1 MTGALLA
8 LAVLVAMGVTGVG
21 IALCLPRVAPG
32 AITLVFESVAIGVLV
47 QELIGF
53 VALRTGHYSATTVF
67 GLTLT
72 VLVVS
77 CALAWWRRHR
87 GGGIAPATRAIGRVR
102 LSTSGLL
109 VGVVLA
115 VLVGVALLIRQG
127 PSYFIFQ
134 TGDMGEYVNDANILV
149 NKGVLSASF
158 PHGFT
163 LFLSGTHLLFGPTHT
178 VAGVPALGVMLV
190 LGVVAYGRAVA
201 LHPVAVLAIT
211 AIVVAHPVTV
221 WFSLFPVSESLYAVL
236 LVAALYLVAQARARV
251 SYGYAALAGLTMG
264 VMLLV
269 RGNAMLLA
277 PIVVVALLA
286 SAAVDDERILAVQR
300 VFSVVALVAL
310 AGAYAYDVRY
320 PRHYF
325 VTTQLNSILPR
336 KVFRLADRV
345 RLLNA
350 SPALVVAVALGLVAV
365 LGAALLVTR
374 YVRPR
379 VIDRTVAFW
388 RVAYAAAIGSTL
400 LALVF
405 VHRAGLVDAMARW
418 GPVLV
423 GLTVLGLAA
432 LVARPGRTVD
442 GVNGWLLVLVVC
454 SYSLLFAARVPM
466 SKPSAYYLYYDRYL
480 FSEVLPAALLVA
492 AVGVHTIIA
501 TYRSVVRARV
511 AVRIAIVALAVVA
524 ALAFVPDLAETHR
537 VTKYP
542 LLGDSYQTIDRLD
555 ALTRVAGIG
564 AVVYS
569 SPVKKPTG
577 WFFPN
582 TYRAFALP
590 LVQTFRRVVVGLPKG
605 AFDPDEPR
613 DPDAA
618 RALLRRSGFDHGY
631 LVSRHEPGTPRPTTD
646 SRTRLVGTVDYV
658 SPILRRS
665 ADRSPSSFELVP
677 MQFDVYVLS
686 R

>member
-1 MTGALLA
+1 MPGALLA
-8 LAVLVAMGVTGVG
+8 LAVLATLGVSGVG

-32 AITLVFESVAIGVLV
+32 AITLGFESVAIGLLL

-53 VALRTGHYSATTVF
+53 VALRTGHYSATTVL
-67 GLTLT
+67 GLTLA

-77 CALAWWRRHR
+77 CAIAWSRRRR
-87 GGGIAPATRAIGRVR
+87 GCGVAPATSDIRPVR
-102 LSTSGLL
+102 RSMSGVL
-109 VGVVLA
+109 VGLAPA
-115 VLVGVALLIRQG
+115 VLVGIALVIRQG

-163 LFLSGTHLLFGPTHT
+163 LFQSGTRLLLGPTHT
-178 VAGVPALGVMLV
+178 VAGVPALGVILV
-190 LGVVAYGRAVA
+190 LGAVAYGRAVA
-201 LHPVAVLAIT
+201 LHPLAGLAIA
-211 AIVVAHPVTV
+211 AIVVVHPVTV

-277 PIVVVALLA
+277 PIVVVVLLA
-286 SAAVDDERILAVQR
+286 SAAVDDGRIFAVQR
-300 VFSVVALVAL
+300 VFSAVALLAL
-310 AGAYAYDVRY
+310 AGAYAYDVHY

-325 VTTQLNSILPR
+325 VTTQLDSILPH
-336 KVFRLADRV
+336 KVFRLADRAH
-345 RLLNA
+345 LLNA
-350 SPALVVAVALGLVAV
+350 SPAFVVAVALALAGVY
-365 LGAALLVTR
+365 GGALLVTR
-374 YVRPR
+374 YLRPR
-379 VIDRTVAFW
+379 VVERAVGFW

-400 LALVF
+400 ITLVF
-405 VHRAGLVDAMARW
+405 VHRAGLVDAVARW

-423 GLTVLGLAA
+423 GLTVLGLAM
-432 LVARPGRTVD
+432 LVARPARTVD

-492 AVGVHTIIA
+492 SIGVHTIVDIYGSA
-501 TYRSVVRARV
+501 VRARI

-524 ALAFVPDLAETHR
+524 ALAFLPDLAETHR

-542 LLGDSYQTIDRLD
+542 LLGDSYQTIHRLD
-555 ALTRVAGIG
+555 ALTRTAGIG

-569 SPVKKPTG
+569 SPVKKPVG

-605 AFDPDEPR
+605 AFDSDVPR

-631 LVSRHEPGTPRPTTD
+631 LVSRHEPGTPRPATD
-646 SRTRLVGTVDYV
+646 ARTRLVGTVDYV
-658 SPILRRS
+658 GPILRRS

-677 MQFDVYVLS
+677 MQFDVYLLS
-686 R
+686 P